1 MIHAGSVQ
9 HRWDSARVCLQCGA
23 TRVPSVAVDAVQDA
37 PIEVGGT
44 VEEIETTSPVEAALP
59 VAPSEEMAKPSPLKV
74 EASVGP
80 ETIAT
85 EAVSVE
91 VANSP
96 DHAQDGIPAPSGTE
110 DFIFP
115 GLIEILQEHVA
126 VQVSNPKAEPFF
138 NIDVDN
144 LPTEMSKNCTMMQ
157 VQVNKWAFDNVDT
170 AGSAI
175 FIPFE
180 SGGPAY
186 RKFYES
192 DFHQLFLVKDA
203 VEDFGNFKDCHI
215 DFGTDS
221 RAAAIFISR
230 LIVDFYGLDKS
241 SAIKF
246 EKNDWPDY
254 GLHSQGTFIK
264 SKDEDIDHE
273 TDSGDMLRTIVKWIG
288 GLTLA
293 YFLYQRIY

>member
-1 MIHAGSVQ
+1 MD
-9 HRWDSARVCLQCGA
+9 DSCGKCSAPLGQRARVCLQCGA

-59 VAPSEEMAKPSPLKV
+59 VTPSEERAEPSPLKV

-96 DHAQDGIPAPSGTE
+96 DHAQDEIPAPSGNE

-115 GLIEILQEHVA
+115 GLIEILQEHIA

-138 NIDVDN
+138 NIDVDAP
-144 LPTEMSKNCTMMQ
+144 PTEMSKICTMMQ
-157 VQVNKWAFDNVDT
+157 VVVNKWAFDNVDT

-180 SGGPAY
+180 SRGPAY
-186 RKFYES
+186 LKFQES
-192 DFHQLFLVKDA
+192 DFYQLFF
-203 VEDFGNFKDCHI
+203 VEDNDWKDCYM
-215 DFGTDS
+215 DFRSDS
-221 RAAAIFISR
+221 RAAAILISR
-230 LIVDFYGLDKS
+230 LILDFYGYDKNS
-241 SAIKF
+241 TLKF

-254 GLHSQGTFIK
+254 GLNSQGTFIK
-264 SKDEDIDHE
+264 SKDDDIDHE
-273 TDSGDMLRTIVKWIG
+273 TDTGDTLRTIVKWIG